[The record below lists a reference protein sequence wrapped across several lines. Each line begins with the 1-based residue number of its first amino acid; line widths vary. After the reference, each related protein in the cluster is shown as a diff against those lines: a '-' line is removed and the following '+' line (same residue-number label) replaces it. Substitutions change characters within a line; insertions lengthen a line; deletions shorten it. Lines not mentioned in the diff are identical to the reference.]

1 MPSRKAQYVPRR
13 GDIILL
19 DFDPS
24 AGHEQQGTRP
34 ALVLSPDAFNR
45 FGMALAC
52 PITRGGAFARG
63 RAWTVPLAGAGL
75 TTDGVVLCNQVRTV
89 DWIARRGRFVEAV
102 PAELIADVLA
112 RVATLIE

>member
-1 MPSRKAQYVPRR
+1 MPARRAPYIPRR
-13 GDIILL
+13 GDIIRL

-34 ALVLSPDAFNR
+34 ALVLSPEAFNR
-45 FGMALAC
+45 FGLALAC

-63 RAWTVPLAGAGL
+63 QAWTVPLAGAGL
-75 TTDGVVLCNQVRTV
+75 QTDGVVLCNQVRTA
-89 DWIARRGRFVEAV
+89 DWKARRAQFVEAV
-102 PAELIADVLA
+102 PADLIADVLA

>member
-1 MPSRKAQYVPRR
+1 MPTRRASYVPKR
-13 GDIILL
+13 GDIIRL

-34 ALVLSPDAFNR
+34 ALVLSPEAFNR

-52 PITRGGAFARG
+52 PITRGGTFARG
-63 RAWTVPLAGAGL
+63 QAWTVSLAGGGL
-75 TTDGVVLCNQVRTV
+75 TTDGVVLCNQVRTA
-89 DWIARRGRFVEAV
+89 DWQARRAQFIEAV
-102 PAELIADVLA
+102 PAEVIADVLA